1 MRDDYHFA
9 RQSIV
14 PPGRQK
20 SMDGRLPWTRCPK
33 TMQDDLLAVAKK
45 YNLSGSQILRHAVG
59 RYLADVAIAEQSEN
73 E

>member
-1 MRDDYHFA
+1 MKDDYLFA
-9 RQSIV
+9 RQSII

-33 TMQDDLLAVAKK
+33 DMEEDLLAVAKK
-45 YNLSGSQILRHAVG
+45 YNLSGSQILRHAVR
-59 RYLADVAIAEQSEN
+59 RYLADIAIAESES